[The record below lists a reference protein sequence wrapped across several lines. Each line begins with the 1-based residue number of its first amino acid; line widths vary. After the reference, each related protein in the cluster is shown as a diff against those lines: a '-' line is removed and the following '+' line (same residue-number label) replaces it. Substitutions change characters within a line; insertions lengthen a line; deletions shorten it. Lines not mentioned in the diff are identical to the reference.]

1 MQGKAIINA
10 FDVGSAVAASRIAP
24 GCLVARSATKTVKV
38 NTGTTDEQNMGM
50 AGDLSLA
57 NDDTPG
63 FFTQYDN
70 VPVMLA
76 GRGRLRLIGGG
87 TDCTNGMYLQAA
99 RDGLVAIESS
109 GDKTTNSVAK
119 CVSAED
125 IEVSDYTSNITTATT
140 GTKAVVVAST
150 TKFAAGDYV
159 NVKDDNASEN
169 ALIKTVDSTTQV
181 TLETAL
187 SATYETNGVLVKL
200 VECEAILAS

>member
-10 FDVGSAVAASRIAP
+10 FDMGSAVAASRIAP
-24 GCLVARSATKTVKV
+24 GCLVTRSASGTIKV
-38 NTGTTDEQNMGM
+38 NTATTDEQNMGM

-76 GRGRLRLIGGG
+76 GRGRLRLLGGG
-87 TDCTNGMYLQAA
+87 TDCTNGMWLQAT

-109 GDKTTNSVAK
+109 GNRAAESVAK

-125 IEVSDYTSNITTATT
+125 IEVSDYSTTITTATSGSKT
-140 GTKAVVVAST
+140 VTVDST
-150 TKFAAGDYV
+150 ANFAAGDYV
-159 NVKDDNASEN
+159 NLHDDNASEN
-169 ALIKTVDSTTQV
+169 ALIASVDSSTQV
-181 TLETAL
+181 TLETAM
-187 SATYETNGVLVKL
+187 SATYSATPTMSKL
-200 VECEAILAS
+200 VECEAILA